1 MNMYE
6 KALKKIEEDQKLK
19 PNYSI
24 IGPTGPMGPTGPI
37 GPALNI
43 LGSFESEEE
52 LEHDHPTGNLGD
64 AYIIGDEL
72 YVWTTDKWEDVG
84 TVKGPKGDIGPQ
96 GIPGPQGEMGPQ
108 GEIGPQGIQGAQGP
122 QGIPGPIGPIGP
134 QGDIGPTGKTGA
146 KGNDGTSVT
155 ILGSYDTIE
164 ALEQAHSSGKPG
176 DSYLVDSN
184 LYVWSEE
191 NSKWI
196 NVGVIKGPQG
206 EQGDTGPQG
215 PRGIQ
220 GPQGPEGPKG
230 ERGPQGIQGAQGP
243 QGIPGP
249 QGEQGLQGPQG
260 LQGAQGPQGL
270 PGPLSVPTAIF
281 ITTSKEFPD
290 GKVIEPEY
298 PVPLELKTYD
308 MNNEFYLSNKNN
320 TITFLNPGTYTICFI
335 VQAKT
340 LTSTNQQNPNI
351 ISLGF
356 KKLDDSKIY
365 AGCSIWGNST
375 TPSLLIGMGT
385 VSINTPD
392 WFELRNTGTASFKVQ
407 SPSLSNLG
415 TDSSFVSPIVT
426 IIIQKIK

>member
-52 LEHDHPTGNLGD
+52 LENNHPTGNLGD

-72 YVWTTDKWEDVG
+72 YVWTTDKWKDVG
-84 TVKGPKGDIGPQ
+84 TVKGPKGE
-96 GIPGPQGEMGPQ
+96 QGER
-108 GEIGPQGIQGAQGP
+108 
-122 QGIPGPIGPIGP
+122 GIPGPIGPTGP
-134 QGDIGPTGKTGA
+134 KGDIGPTGMTGA
-146 KGNDGTSVT
+146 KGSDGTSVT

-191 NSKWI
+191 DSKWT

-206 EQGDTGPQG
+206 
-215 PRGIQ
+215 IQ
-220 GPQGPEGPKG
+220 G
-230 ERGPQGIQGAQGP
+230 ERGPQGL
-243 QGIPGP
+243 PGP
-249 QGEQGLQGPQG
+249 
-260 LQGAQGPQGL
+260 QGPQGL
-270 PGPLSVPTAIF
+270 PGTFNLPTAIF

-340 LTSTNQQNPNI
+340 LASTNQQNPNI

-356 KKLDDSKIY
+356 KKLDDTKIY
-365 AGCSIWGNST
+365 AGCSILGNST

-385 VSINTPD
+385 ISINTPD

-415 TDSSFVSPIVT
+415 TDSSFASPIVT